1 MASDA
6 ATSET
11 TMPLSLASATAKKA
25 QKTTGLALW
34 MERVLEECDRASVEF
49 GADPVHDL
57 RVALRRCRSMADGL
71 LVMDPDPAWKEM
83 KKAGKEL
90 FGELGE
96 LRDAQ
101 VMEEWVRSLG
111 TPDDPVTIALL
122 QFLGSREAHLKQQ
135 AAVGLQKF
143 DRKQWRRWI
152 ASLPRRAAKMRPGS
166 VVFKHLALERWT
178 EAYELHHRALR
189 NRSHVAFHRLR
200 IGLKRFRYIVEN
212 FLPEQHAAWSD
223 DLKELQDTLGEVH
236 DLDVLWTT
244 AIQVNAFPDADSR
257 SKWHSRIIEERARRI
272 EKYRAKM
279 LGRDSLW
286 QVWRGQLPAGN
297 QIESAALSR
306 LKLWASFLDPDFKHS
321 IHVARLAV
329 QLFDGLPSKRPPN
342 DSERIDERAILQAA
356 ALLHDVGRSKKE
368 TNHHKAT
375 YNLVRR
381 LTPPLSWTEERL
393 RWVGIVARYHRG
405 ALPRVG
411 QKTLMGLSESQRQSI
426 LRLAGILRLAN
437 AFDSERDSRIQ
448 RLEVREQTGFL
459 EIGAQGYSPRDR
471 MAESIAAAR
480 HLLETVYRRPVMVKP
495 LGAIRLK
502 LVARS

>member
-1 MASDA
+1 MIGHA
-6 ATSET
+6 ATPGT
-11 TMPLSLASATAKKA
+11 TMPLSLAVATARKEQKK
-25 QKTTGLALW
+25 TGLALW

-71 LVMDPDPAWKEM
+71 LVMDPDPSWKEM
-83 KKAGKEL
+83 KRAGKQL
-90 FGELGE
+90 FRELGE

-111 TPDDPVTIALL
+111 SPEDPVTIAVL
-122 QFLGSREAHLKQQ
+122 QFLGGREGSLKQQ
-135 AAVGLQKF
+135 AAVGLQEF
-143 DRKQWRRWI
+143 DRKQWRRWST
-152 ASLPRRAAKMRPGS
+152 SLPRRAAKMRPGS
-166 VVFKHLALERWT
+166 ILFKHLALERWT
-178 EAYELHHRALR
+178 EAYELHHGALR

-212 FLPEQHAAWSD
+212 FLPEQHAAWSG

-244 AIQVNAFPDADSR
+244 ALQVNAFPDADSR
-257 SKWHSRIIEERARRI
+257 SKWHSRLVEERTCRI

-279 LGRDSLW
+279 LGKNSLW
-286 QVWRGQLPAGN
+286 HVWRAQLPIGA

-321 IHVARLAV
+321 VHVARLAL
-329 QLFDGLPSKRPPN
+329 QLYDGLPVKRPPM
-342 DSERIDERAILQAA
+342 DSEPPDQRAILQAA

-368 TNHHKAT
+368 KNHHKAT
-375 YNLVRR
+375 YNLIRR
-381 LTPPLSWTEERL
+381 LTPPLSWTEEKL

-411 QKTLMGLSESQRQSI
+411 QKTLMGLSESQRLSI
-426 LRLAGILRLAN
+426 IKLAGILRLAN
-437 AFDSERDSRIQ
+437 AFDSDRNGRIQ
-448 RLEVREQTGFL
+448 RLEVHEQNAIL
-459 EIGAQGYSPRDR
+459 EIAAQGYSPRDH
-471 MAESIAAAR
+471 MAEGIAAAR
-480 HLLETVYRRPVMVKP
+480 HLLETVYRRPVIVKP
-495 LGAIRLK
+495 LGAVRLK
-502 LVARS
+502 LVASS